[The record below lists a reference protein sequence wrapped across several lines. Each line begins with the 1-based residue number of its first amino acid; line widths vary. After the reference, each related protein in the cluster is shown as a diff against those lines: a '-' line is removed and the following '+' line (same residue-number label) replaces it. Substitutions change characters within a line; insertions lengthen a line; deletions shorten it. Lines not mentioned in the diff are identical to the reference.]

1 MTTLVLAPLAAV
13 VLAVLALLV
22 LYAVVRV
29 AVHHG
34 VRDADRSRERDALGR
49 DDGAALRAS
58 IARAQRR
65 VPDDPLA

>member
-1 MTTLVLAPLAAV
+1 MTNIIIAPLATL

-49 DDGAALRAS
+49 DGGAALRAS

-65 VPDDPLA
+65 VPDDPPA

>member
-1 MTTLVLAPLAAV
+1 MTTIVLAPVAV
-13 VLAVLALLV
+13 VALVVLALLV

-34 VRDADRSRERDALGR
+34 VRDADRSRERDGLDR
-49 DDGAALRAS
+49 DGGAALRAS